1 VDNFNKYTVRN
12 ISDHIEKSYERLLS
26 NVNEMIAM
34 LDGLK
39 KSNQKIILIDSS
51 TNSSMTYSLN
61 GSMV

>member
-1 VDNFNKYTVRN
+1 VDKINY
-12 ISDHIEKSYERLLS
+12 DELS
-26 NVNEMIAM
+26 SQANEIIAM

-39 KSNQKIILIDSS
+39 KSNQKIILIDSL